1 MQRENPYPSFR
12 TSRASVEGRYD
23 DVSITSIALKRID
36 SDRDSKGKTDLPVR
50 TVHQP
55 DLRIQGSDEHR
66 FFRCGR
72 GEHYTRHRCYKGVA
86 LFMSACPSPTNVR
99 METDDQPAITS
110 STFSPSE
117 DHTSSPS
124 HPHSLPRPPH
134 PLPHSVDKSRYPS
147 HPAESGSVLSPD
159 SLHPRP

>member
-110 STFSPSE
+110 STFFPIRRSYVLTVPSTLPTTTSPPP
-117 DHTSSPS
+117 SPLCRQVTL
-124 HPHSLPRPPH
+124 SLPSCRVWIGA
-134 PLPHSVDKSRYPS
+134 LP
-147 HPAESGSVLSPD
+147 
-159 SLHPRP
+159 